1 MSTSLHEVQAPGQA
15 TFRNKCGMTFL
26 LRKTEEINSW
36 DKSTQSTSLHFVV
49 PSVSAPVPEGE
60 EGNRV

>member
-1 MSTSLHEVQAPGQA
+1 
-15 TFRNKCGMTFL
+15 MTFL

-36 DKSTQSTSLHFVV
+36 DNSTQSTSLHFVV

-60 EGNRV
+60 EGNLA